1 MSRRN
6 KTSSPKDSKSED
18 NDPKTL
24 NESDQKC
31 YLSFRNGGKLPP
43 EAKAADFRRVKTHR
57 VPSASPSEA
66 CPHFL
71 KRTDRTAAEQVCRIC
86 LDAEANAVLMD
97 CGHGAIC
104 FDCGLTLLKTT
115 CECHLCRQPLIQ
127 LLRIEADKSEML
139 RVVEAVDLNNMR
151 EYCRNVMEIINLCR

>member
-1 MSRRN
+1 M
-6 KTSSPKDSKSED
+6 KTYRVSSAGPW
-18 NDPKTL
+18 
-24 NESDQKC
+24 
-31 YLSFRNGGKLPP
+31 
-43 EAKAADFRRVKTHR
+43 EA
-57 VPSASPSEA
+57 S
-66 CPHFL
+66 PHFL
-71 KRTDRTAAEQVCRIC
+71 RRTDRTAAEQVCRVC

-151 EYCRNVMEIINLCR
+151 EYCKNVMEIINL